1 MSTDPNPYLTPADV
15 HPVVTRRRMK
25 ASPKLRLAFICAA
38 TAYLVFTA
46 MLLTSTPVDQRYGA
60 LFVWNLPIVATMSL
74 AGFWSKTLA
83 GSSAI
88 VAASVQIVF
97 AVLSRYLAFGGD
109 ITGTVVITTPF
120 VLALLGL
127 GLLALK
133 PAASAEQS
141 CDSHELGHGDQR

>member
-1 MSTDPNPYLTPADV
+1 
-15 HPVVTRRRMK
+15 
-25 ASPKLRLAFICAA
+25 
-38 TAYLVFTA
+38 

-109 ITGTVVITTPF
+109 ITGTVVITTPI
-120 VLALLGL
+120 VLVLLGLGL

-141 CDSHELGHGDQR
+141 CDSHELGPGDQR